1 MIQEYLSKIDLTQLF
16 NILAGVIAFFVAYL
30 KILPLI
36 PRSSTKILSDI
47 DLYEKSKKSDIINSE
62 IIKKSIEREI
72 QIKYKTP
79 TKIYNYT
86 TFFISLS
93 ILIVVAYF
101 LYNQIKTEQ
110 FNTTF
115 FFLALVAFGTL
126 AGLIASFDKPNIEN
140 ETIQKIRK
148 PVFKFEIFSWGELFG
163 GTLTTGIFGFWTFR
177 RFFKNGTF
185 EFDWWGIG
193 TLMFLFTG
201 LGILSGAFKKEKK
214 SEKEK

>member
-1 MIQEYLSKIDLTQLF
+1 MIQEFLSKIDLTQLF
-16 NILAGVIAFFVAYL
+16 NILAGVIAFFIAYL

-47 DLYEKSKKSDIINSE
+47 KLYEKSKKSDIVNSE
-62 IIKKSIEREI
+62 IIKNAIEREV

-86 TFFISLS
+86 TFFISLT
-93 ILIVVAYF
+93 ILIIISYF
-101 LYNQIKTEQ
+101 LYDHYENQE
-110 FNTTF
+110 FNTSF
-115 FFLALVAFGTL
+115 FFLTLLLFGTL
-126 AGLIASFDKPNIEN
+126 IGLTSAFDKPKISK
-140 ETIQKIRK
+140 ETEIKVRK

-163 GTLTTGIFGFWTFR
+163 GVITTGIFGFWSYK
-177 RFFKNGTF
+177 RFFKNETF
-185 EFDWWGIG
+185 EFDWWGLL

-201 LGILSGAFKKEKK
+201 FGILSGAFKKEKT